1 MTKKKISSR
10 KYGKETLVR
19 EIEQALAPGEFI
31 PYRQAWGFVQ
41 NLEDTERKI
50 EKLVENG
57 EAAKAVSLYEIF
69 FAGCYDKADEIDDSG
84 GDLGMFFGRVFVS
97 WIKARQKAKC
107 DPGETVHQI
116 LQWMENDDYGFCY
129 NIEKELV
136 KALNRQGLKIFAS
149 IIKSRFEEALGNEN
163 PKKPL
168 RVYDSPY
175 DVHKNAEILK
185 CVYVEKKD
193 ISSYIDLSEKIGIT
207 PKDCE
212 NIAELHKMKNQY
224 QEALVWIDKRLE
236 LEKKS
241 NWPNDSACG
250 LNAKKRELQAKLG
263 QKDEAFNSAW
273 SEFMKHPSVYSYEEF
288 KKYISEGDSEH
299 WHKKAIEI
307 ARNTSL
313 SAIIEL
319 AVQTGE
325 WDVLAQCIISAQDEE
340 LESLSHYRTEP
351 AAIGLKKEH
360 FPAAAKVYRALAM
373 RIVNAGKSKY
383 YSIAINHFKELKTL
397 YKKIGCE
404 KEWLSLVESIKKDHS
419 RKYSFINK
427 FEKLLAGEY
436 PKSFAEK
443 ARTRWKKQISG

>member
-1 MTKKKISSR
+1 MTKEKNSSR
-10 KYGKETLVR
+10 KYGKEKLVR
-19 EIEQALAPGEFI
+19 EIEQALDPGEFI
-31 PYRQAWGFVQ
+31 PYRQAWKFVQ
-41 NLEDTERKI
+41 HLENIGGKI

-69 FAGCYDKADEIDDSG
+69 LAGCYDKAGEIDDSG
-84 GDLGMFFGRVFVS
+84 GDLGMFFGELFVS
-97 WIKARQKAKC
+97 WIKARQQAKC

-136 KALNRQGLKIFAS
+136 KALNRQGLKIFTG
-149 IIKSRFEEALGNEN
+149 IIQSRFEEAFGNEN
-163 PKKPL
+163 PKMPL
-168 RVYDSPY
+168 RIYDFSY
-175 DVHKNAEILK
+175 DVRKNAQILEY
-185 CVYVEKKD
+185 VYVEKKD

-207 PKDCE
+207 PKACE

-224 QEALVWIDKRLE
+224 REALAWIDKGLE
-236 LEKKS
+236 LENKS
-241 NWPNDSACG
+241 NWPNYSAWG
-250 LNAKKRELQAKLG
+250 LNTKKRELQAKLG

-273 SEFMKHPSVYSYEEF
+273 SEFMKHPSFYTYEEF
-288 KKYISEGDSEH
+288 MKYISAGDREH
-299 WHKKAIEI
+299 WHKKAIET
-307 ARNTSL
+307 AKRTSL

-325 WDVLAQCIISAQDEE
+325 WDVLAQCIMSAADEE
-340 LESLSHYRTEP
+340 LESLSHFRTEP
-351 AAIGLKKEH
+351 AAIGLKKKH

-383 YSIAINHFKELKTL
+383 YSIAIKHFKELRTL

-404 KEWLSLVESIKKDHS
+404 KEWSSLVESIKKDHS

-443 ARTRWKKQISG
+443 ARKRWKKQISG